1 MNQIRVAGR
10 LRAVPIFP
18 LEFVEPR
25 KDIANVGARN
35 PCGFRAP
42 TFAMS
47 FRCSTNSRGKTGTA
61 RSLCSYFATSR
72 LIRVSKNKN
81 NPVNRMSNVNYSCG
95 DKF

>member
-10 LRAVPIFP
+10 LRVVPIFP
-18 LEFVEPR
+18 LEFVELR

-42 TFAMS
+42 TFALS

-61 RSLCSYFATSR
+61 RSLCSWFCDVTF
-72 LIRVSKNKN
+72 
-81 NPVNRMSNVNYSCG
+81 NPGFKKQKQSCQL
-95 DKF
+95 DVKR